1 MVQPHLCLAHAPV
14 ELVHGQQAV
23 HVVGELVQHSSHR
36 IRVIAGLRLLK
47 HALRGSVV
55 GRPDVAEQRAAVRR
69 RACRWQQ
76 AGMQAVKSHAGSKP
90 QLRWQVACALL
101 GGLPHRTTSHQALPA
116 APFAHAHARAG
127 RGTPSIA
134 ATVGTNCRRY
144 LMAACL
150 HAKLLNAT
158 SLPLHASHWTH
169 RPGSC

>member
-101 GGLPHRTTSHQALPA
+101 GVCRIAQHPIRHCLQLHLPTRMHAQDA
-116 APFAHAHARAG
+116 APQA
-127 RGTPSIA
+127 
-134 ATVGTNCRRY
+134 
-144 LMAACL
+144 
-150 HAKLLNAT
+150 
-158 SLPLHASHWTH
+158 
-169 RPGSC
+169 